1 MKKILILG
9 VLALVGC
16 SPKSTTEIWM
26 TEYGESVP
34 VVVTEKDDTT
44 FYDFGVIILLPDT
57 TYGGDT
63 IK

>member
-1 MKKILILG
+1 MKKLF
-9 VLALVGC
+9 VLCSLFIVGC

-26 TEYGESVP
+26 TEYGEPVP

-44 FYDFGVIILLPDT
+44 YYDFGVIILSPDT

>member
-16 SPKSTTEIWM
+16 SPKTTVEIWQDNQ
-26 TEYGESVP
+26 GNAVP
-34 VVVTEKDDTT
+34 VNVTYDGQDTV
-44 FYDFGVIILLPDT
+44 YNFGTIILYPDT